1 VVCYQEVLRRTFLPE
16 PRVTKPKPF
25 EVVVTDVI
33 EETPDTATLVFEPD
47 QPVDYRAG
55 QFLTIDPHQ
64 FKVIASQTAYLE
76 DLKGRKELVRAYS
89 VCSAPGEPLAI
100 TIKEEPYL
108 RKVSLHAPLLSPLL
122 TYGIHVGMRMKVVGL
137 TGPYT
142 LPPDIELRAKHVV
155 HVVAGSGVVPNFSI
169 LKDALKHH
177 PTVRHTVLDSNKTW
191 GDVIFREALTRLA
204 AEHPERLQVVHF
216 LTRQQD
222 LSGLPAG
229 VHTGRIN
236 RAALESL
243 VPDRA
248 AAMAY
253 VCGPAIT
260 SYERRAALEKGV
272 SPEPRFLETT
282 IGYFQELG
290 FPNERIKRESF
301 A

>member
-1 VVCYQEVLRRTFLPE
+1 LTE
-16 PRVTKPKPF
+16 PKVTKPQPF
-25 EVVVTDVI
+25 GVVVTDVI
-33 EETPDTATLVFEPD
+33 EETPDAATLVFEPD
-47 QPVDYRAG
+47 QPVSYRAG

-64 FKVIASQTAYLE
+64 FKVLASHTAYLE
-76 DLKGRKELVRAYS
+76 DLKGKKELARAYS
-89 VCSAPGEPLAI
+89 VSSAPGEPLAI

-108 RKVSLHAPLLSPLL
+108 RKVSRHAPLLSPLL
-122 TYGIHVGMRMKVVGL
+122 TYGIRVGMKFQVVGL

-142 LPPDIELRAKHVV
+142 LPPDIELRAQHLV

-191 GDVIFREALTRLA
+191 GDIIFRDALGRLV
-204 AEHPERLQVVHF
+204 AEYPEHLRVVHF
-216 LTRQQD
+216 LTRQED
-222 LSGLPAG
+222 VSALPPG
-229 VHTGRIN
+229 VQRGRIT

-243 VPDRA
+243 VPERSR
-248 AAMAY
+248 AMAY

-272 SPEPRFLETT
+272 SPAPRFLETT
-282 IGYFQELG
+282 IGHLQELG

-301 A
+301 G